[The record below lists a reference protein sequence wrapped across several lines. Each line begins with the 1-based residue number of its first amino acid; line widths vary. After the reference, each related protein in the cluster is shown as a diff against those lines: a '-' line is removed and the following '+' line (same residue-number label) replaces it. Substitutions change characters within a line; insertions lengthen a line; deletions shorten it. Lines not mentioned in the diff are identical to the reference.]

1 MDVADAVVG
10 TEVEVIAD
18 APLLVQ
24 AQPNIVLIP
33 ALRAFGA
40 EEGGADGEEGGRR
53 MGEVGDQP
61 KRGRTAGLVTLPM
74 ALRGSAGTTASRCG
88 TL

>member
-10 TEVEVIAD
+10 TEVEVVAD

-24 AQPNIVLIP
+24 AEPEVMLIP

-40 EEGGADGEEGGRR
+40 EEGGADGEEG
-53 MGEVGDQP
+53 DQTH
-61 KRGRTAGLVTLPM
+61 G
-74 ALRGSAGTTASRCG
+74 
-88 TL
+88 